1 MNLHFPFFCKAIFP
15 LNTATAPLLIV
26 LRIAEEICMELSLLI
41 LFLEFVAVIT
51 VVASTRDGA
60 VIRTTTVAM
69 VRTRNLVRTRP
80 AMSYS
85 SLARVVS
92 ASVKTGSAME
102 NAIAATARTNQV
114 RRREIAHLS
123 DIRPVACEWIF

>member
-1 MNLHFPFFCKAIFP
+1 M
-15 LNTATAPLLIV
+15 
-26 LRIAEEICMELSLLI
+26 I

-60 VIRTTTVAM
+60 VIRMTTVAM

-80 AMSYS
+80 ATSYS

-92 ASVKTGSAME
+92 ASVKTGSATE

-114 RRREIAHLS
+114 RRREISHS
-123 DIRPVACEWIF
+123 SNFRSVALYLIF